1 MGNLSLDIGLRSL
14 LTAQANL
21 EVIGHNVSNAST
33 AGYSRQQLLVSSA
46 PGFRLHGLILG
57 RGVQADVVQR
67 TVDSL
72 LQARLARQDSVL
84 GRIDARLNGLTA
96 AEMFVGSTG
105 DQGVPAQLA
114 ALFTSLSTLSSSP
127 SDPLLR
133 SGAAQSAA
141 DLAGSI
147 RAAARGL
154 HDLRADTRSELA
166 ATVGQVNALAR
177 EIGELNERLP
187 ELEGGGQVANDLR
200 DRRDQALRELSA
212 LVDTQAI
219 EEPAGGGLRVLVGGH
234 MLVSPTKTNQLAVE
248 HDPATGAAVLRM
260 GAGGPQVDVSGGRLG
275 GLVDLLDETLPKLAA
290 ELDGYARGLAL
301 EMNRLHSTGVAGTGP
316 FTLLTSSNA
325 LQDVDGSGSLD
336 DELVAQAG
344 LPFAIH
350 SGALYV
356 NVSDLASGSLAKH
369 RIEIDAARTTVGDL
383 VAALDALE
391 GLSARLDARG
401 RLELIAAPGSGF
413 DFSPRLDPDPDPIGS
428 FGGAQASLAAG
439 PEPFA
444 LAPGDTLDLVGPAGA
459 FTVTFAA
466 GSFQQM
472 GQATAAELAAALN
485 ADPNVQAN
493 GLVASAVAGRVVL
506 QTEGT
511 GPGQS
516 FTVAGG
522 TALGALGWSS
532 GTVVGG
538 HAQGVAVS
546 VSGSYGGD
554 ANGRW
559 TFTATGDGSV
569 GVTSG
574 LTVEVRDADGALVAS
589 LDVGAGYVPGDEL
602 ELPDGV
608 RVSFGAGE
616 LAASHGDVFELDVAA
631 DSDTTDALAAL
642 GVNVLFTGSD
652 AASLALRADLE
663 ADPTGLSLS
672 LTGAPADAGNALRLL
687 GLDGQALPDLGG
699 VSLSGAF
706 GQISSGV
713 GLEIDAARATREAES
728 LLQASLQ
735 ERRDQL
741 SGVNVDEELVRMIEQ
756 EQAFAAASQYLRV
769 VSELQNELLNIL

>member
-1 MGNLSLDIGLRSL
+1 VGNLSLDIGLRSL

-21 EVIGHNVSNAST
+21 ETIGHNVANAST
-33 AGYSRQQLLVSSA
+33 AGYSRQGLLVSAA
-46 PGFRLHGLILG
+46 PGFRLRGLILG
-57 RGVQADVVQR
+57 RGVQADVVKR

-84 GRIDARLNGLTA
+84 GRLDARLNGLTA

-114 ALFTSLSTLSSSP
+114 ALFASLSTLSTSP
-127 SDPLLR
+127 GDPLLR
-133 SGAAQSAA
+133 TGAAQSAA

-154 HDLRADTRSELA
+154 NDLQADTRSDLG

-177 EIGELNERLP
+177 EIGELNERIP

-200 DRRDQALRELSA
+200 DRRDQAVRELSA
-212 LVDTQAI
+212 LVDAQAI
-219 EEPAGGGLRVLVGGH
+219 EEPVGGALRVLVGGH
-234 MLVSPTKTNQLAVE
+234 MLVSPTKTNQLSVQ
-248 HDPATGAAVLRM
+248 HDPSTGAVALRM
-260 GAGGPQVDVSGGRLG
+260 GAGGPQVDVSGGRVG
-275 GLVDLLDETLPKLAA
+275 GLLGLLEDTLPKLAA

-301 EMNRLHSTGVAGTGP
+301 EMNRVHTTGVAGSDP
-316 FTLLTSSNA
+316 FTLLTSSNP
-325 LQDVDGSGSLD
+325 LQDTNKSGTLD

-344 LPFAIH
+344 LPFEIS

-356 NVSDLASGSLAKH
+356 NVSDLATGAVDKH
-369 RIEIDAARTTVGDL
+369 RIEIDAARTTVGEL
-383 VAALDALE
+383 VEALDALD

-439 PEPFA
+439 PGPFP
-444 LAPGDTLDLVGPAGA
+444 LAPGDTLDLAGPAGA
-459 FTVTFAA
+459 FTVTFAPS
-466 GSFQQM
+466 SFQQM

-485 ADPNVQAN
+485 ADANVQAN
-493 GLVASAVAGRVVL
+493 GLVASVVAGRVVL

-511 GPGQS
+511 GTGQS
-516 FTVAGG
+516 FSVAGG
-522 TALGALGWSS
+522 SALGALGWAP
-532 GTVVGG
+532 GTVVSG

-546 VSGSYGGD
+546 VTGSYTGD
-554 ANGRW
+554 ANGSW
-559 TFTATGDGSV
+559 TFVAMGDGTV
-569 GVTSG
+569 GVTPG
-574 LTVEVRDADGALVAS
+574 LTVEVRDADGSLVAS
-589 LDVGAGYVPGDEL
+589 LDVGAGYAPGDAI

-608 RVSFGAGE
+608 QVSFGAGE

-631 DSDTTDALAAL
+631 DADTTDALAAL
-642 GVNVLFTGSD
+642 GLNVLFTGSD
-652 AASLALRADLE
+652 AANLELRADLLT
-663 ADPTGLSLS
+663 DPEGLCLS
-672 LTGAPADAGNALRLL
+672 LTGAAGDAGNALRLL
-687 GLDGQALPDLGG
+687 ELDGQAMPDLGG
-699 VSLSGAF
+699 VSLSDAF
-706 GQISSGV
+706 GEISSGV

-769 VSELQNELLNIL
+769 VSDLQNELLNIL